1 MQANDFE
8 ELLSV
13 GDFFRYF
20 VSHFQNNIHLGQ
32 GCQTIADEAIALIC
46 GVLHLENAQFE
57 NFLPCRL
64 LKRERQALQEAALK
78 RLNGTPTAYI
88 TGEAFLAGYRF
99 FVSPKT
105 IIPRSFI
112 AELLIEELS
121 PWVLDAD
128 APLALLDLCTGQGSL
143 AIIAA
148 LHFPNA
154 QIDAVDI
161 SAQALKIAQQNVDF
175 YGLKNQITLIK
186 SNGFENL
193 NGKKYDLILCNPPY
207 VNAKAMAALP
217 REFCNEPKLALAGGK
232 DGLDFVRPLL
242 KNAKKHLNENG
253 LLVVEIGHNKEILEK
268 NFNLP
273 FVWVR
278 DDYVFLLNYND
289 L

>member
-1 MQANDFE
+1 M
-8 ELLSV
+8 
-13 GDFFRYF
+13 
-20 VSHFQNNIHLGQ
+20 
-32 GCQTIADEAIALIC
+32 
-46 GVLHLENAQFE
+46 
-57 NFLPCRL
+57 
-64 LKRERQALQEAALK
+64 
-78 RLNGTPTAYI
+78 
-88 TGEAFLAGYRF
+88 AGYRF

-253 LLVVEIGHNKEILEK
+253 LLIVEIGHNKEILEK